1 MVRSYLEE
9 SRCVTDQL
17 VLLSQESCTN
27 AWVNFE
33 SGFCRGLNSTVVP
46 IAIREFTFDKL
57 KFPLAGFQGRYI
69 ADIEGIL
76 LAIERATGRVADA
89 IDSVA
94 YKEEILAAEASV
106 KYKSVIVTPYL
117 SGQSLKFSIENRG
130 NTDIDLD
137 RKSTRLNSS
146 H

>member
-17 VLLSQESCTN
+17 VLLSQESFTN

-76 LAIERATGRVADA
+76 LAIGNATGRVPRA
-89 IDSVA
+89 S
-94 YKEEILAAEASV
+94 ILSRT
-106 KYKSVIVTPYL
+106 K
-117 SGQSLKFSIENRG
+117 
-130 NTDIDLD
+130 
-137 RKSTRLNSS
+137 RKS
-146 H
+146 